1 MGTLT
6 EATSGF
12 TSGMFSGGG
21 QLGQLISLGFNL
33 LIFALIVGGGW
44 LAIKRMKYWAE
55 AWIFEI
61 SGSGT
66 FEVKK
71 DFIVRTKNKKSGEVT
86 YKLQRAKVEIPEP
99 KLSERYRAG
108 KKYVCPLVRG
118 NDGWTRPL
126 KVVTEFVD
134 GGGEIQ
140 PYFEPI
146 DNQLK
151 KQLFHVML
159 TKTARYRVQSALE
172 RLAPYGVMGLCV
184 VVVIVSIHLHNK
196 GIGG

>member
-1 MGTLT
+1 MGVVE

-12 TSGMFSGGG
+12 MGGITGGGG
-21 QLGQLISLGFNL
+21 QLIGMGFNL
-33 LIFALIVGGGW
+33 IIFALIIGGA
-44 LAIKRMKYWAE
+44 LFALKRMRYWAE
-55 AWIFEI
+55 AWIFET

-71 DFIVRTKNKKSGEVT
+71 DFIVRTKDKKSGEVT

-99 KLSERYRAG
+99 QLSERYRSG
-108 KKYVCPLVRG
+108 RKYVCPLIRC

-126 KVVTEFVD
+126 KVVTEFMD
-134 GGGEIQ
+134 EEGQIQ
-140 PYFEPI
+140 PYLQPI
-146 DNQLK
+146 NNQLK
-151 KQLFHVML
+151 KHLFHVML

-172 RLAPYGVMGLCV
+172 RLAPYGVMGLCAV
-184 VVVIVSIHLHNK
+184 IVIVSIHLHNK